1 MSHEFLSQSEGQEG
15 VFVDEENCGDC
26 THLCC
31 DVRDEEGELIL
42 HTELPLG
49 ITPEEIS
56 EFLLDSADSV
66 LTNNNPDFCLEKSY
80 EIADNLRRCAWRVPG
95 L

>member
-1 MSHEFLSQSEGQEG
+1 MSHEFLDRFEGQEG

-26 THLCC
+26 AHLCC

-42 HTELPLG
+42 HSELPLS

-56 EFLLDSADSV
+56 DFLLVSADKV
-66 LTNNNPDFCLEKSY
+66 LNNFSDDICLEKSY
-80 EIADNLRRCAWRVPG
+80 EIAEGLRKYAKRILG